1 MVERVTLT
9 PSRQREPKSFILRIL
24 MLKFFNIKILP
35 AIFCETRSAQ
45 GFAQTGEGG
54 YPLTTTGKAGGLRLS
69 AVSAETFICG

>member
-1 MVERVTLT
+1 
-9 PSRQREPKSFILRIL
+9 L